1 MGEILVINSG
11 SSSLKFAL
19 FDVSP
24 GAEPVDLQ
32 LRYRG
37 HFAGLGSQGRL
48 TLKDGEG
55 RTLDVASVGPELGEV
70 PEDLDHDTAL
80 SRLLAWFEAHP
91 DLGDISAVGHRIV
104 HGGRDHVEPVRLDGT
119 VLEALE
125 ALVPLAP
132 LHQSY
137 GLAPVRALAAL
148 RPDLPQVACFDT
160 AFHAQQP
167 DVARTFP
174 LPRRYRDAG
183 VIRYGFHGL
192 SYDYINRTLNGWI
205 LPAHRGEATAGRVI
219 VAHLG
224 NGASLCA
231 IRDGRSVASTMGF
244 TAVEGLMMGTR
255 SGSLDPGLVLHLILQ
270 EGMPPEAVQ
279 RLLYKE
285 SGLLGVSGISGDMR
299 ELLQSEAPEAAEAIE
314 LFVYRIVCEIGSMA
328 AALGGLDH
336 LVFTAGIGER
346 AAPVR
351 AAVARGCE
359 WLGARLAPTA
369 NDAHATD
376 IAAADSRVGLWVIP
390 TDEERMIARYT
401 AAELAGLD
409 EVMQSRLS

>member
-1 MGEILVINSG
+1 MREILVINSG
-11 SSSLKFAL
+11 SSSIKFAL
-19 FDVSP
+19 FGAVP
-24 GAEPVDLQ
+24 EAEPKDLQ

-37 HFAGLGSQGRL
+37 HFAGLGSQARL
-48 TLKDGEG
+48 SLKDGEG
-55 RTLDVASVGPELGEV
+55 GSLDPGLAGPALSDV
-70 PEDLDHDTAL
+70 PADLDHDGAL
-80 SRLLAWFEAHP
+80 SKLLAWIEAHP
-91 DLGDISAVGHRIV
+91 NLGDIGAVGHRIV
-104 HGGRDHVEPVRLDGT
+104 HGGSDHVEPIRLDTG
-119 VLEALE
+119 VLDALE

-132 LHQSY
+132 LHQPY

-160 AFHAQQP
+160 AFHAEQP
-167 DVARTFP
+167 SVARTFP

-192 SYDYINRTLNGWI
+192 SYDYINRTLNDRIQPTHG
-205 LPAHRGEATAGRVI
+205 GEAKAGRVI

-231 IRDGRSVASTMGF
+231 IRDGKSIASTMGF

-255 SGSLDPGLVLHLILQ
+255 SGSLDPGLVLHLIRQ
-270 EGMPPEAVQ
+270 EGMAAEAVE

-299 ELLQSEAPEAAEAIE
+299 ELLQSDAPEAAEAIE
-314 LFVYRIVCEIGSMA
+314 LFVYRIVSEIGSLA

-351 AAVARGCE
+351 AAVVEGCE
-359 WLGARLAPTA
+359 WLGAVLDSASNQA
-369 NDAHATD
+369 DATS
-376 IAAADSRVGLWVIP
+376 IAAVNSRMGLWVIP
-390 TDEERMIARYT
+390 TDEERMIGWYT
-401 AAELAGLD
+401 AAELF
-409 EVMQSRLS
+409 R